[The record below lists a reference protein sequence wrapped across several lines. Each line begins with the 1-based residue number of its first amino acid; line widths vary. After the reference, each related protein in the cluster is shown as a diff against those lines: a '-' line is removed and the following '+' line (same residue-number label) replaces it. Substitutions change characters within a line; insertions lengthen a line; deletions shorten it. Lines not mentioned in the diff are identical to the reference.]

1 MLLLSTFCMKRSL
14 PRFLI
19 SLTSAKGP
27 NPASASSIF
36 WICRDVK
43 TFSGLSR
50 INVKGASLFTARF
63 PCPALRFLS
72 TGGYEP
78 PPRTKKPTHTP
89 DQACESA
96 SGYFSPLSRQSRFVS
111 FPWVK
116 QTTLFLRCLQDAL
129 ALHFLDEAQLAT
141 LFDES
146 DLTKGP

>member
-1 MLLLSTFCMKRSL
+1 MLSLSTFCMKRSL

-36 WICRDVK
+36 WICLDVK
-43 TFSGLSR
+43 TFSGLSK
-50 INVKGASLFTARF
+50 INVKGASLFMARF
-63 PCPALRFLS
+63 PCPPLRFLS
-72 TGGYEP
+72 NGGYES

-89 DQACESA
+89 ARHVNRPPGISHLCQGS
-96 SGYFSPLSRQSRFVS
+96 YVFVGI
-111 FPWVK
+111 PWVK
-116 QTTLFLRCLQDAL
+116 QTTLFLSCPQDAL